1 MAEMIISQDFGGN
14 GVSARLC
21 DEQAGATLYTTY
33 FDLVFATCYG
43 ILRDRE
49 EAAEAT
55 QETFMR
61 ALRTLDS
68 LPEDP
73 RAWLK
78 VVARNHCLDLLRRR
92 RRKGEMPADYKLTT
106 GPSSDPELTAI
117 GRSLVNEIFS
127 GLQPRERTALWY
139 AVVQDL
145 PLGEMASR
153 MEISYPAAAQL
164 LHRARRRAAALMRE
178 TVAIL
183 FGPQLLRIANAW
195 QRRPRLQPGQASE
208 LAHAAVMPAALVVI
222 SAAAVLV
229 GAQPAQGDSSPRG
242 QGPAPALAARTV
254 APAAPAASQAN
265 AGGASASSSAS
276 TTAPGTAALPVAVPS
291 AAAAAPSGPAT
302 APPVSLPA
310 VSLPAVSLPPVS
322 LPPVTT
328 QPLPVVNPTALP
340 VPVNLPATVTVPAVT
355 PLPPVTIPVPSLPPT
370 LR

>member
-1 MAEMIISQDFGGN
+1 MAEMIISQERGGD
-14 GVSARLC
+14 GVAARLC

-61 ALRTLDS
+61 ALRTLES

-92 RRKGEMPADYKLTT
+92 RRKGEMPAEYKLTT
-106 GPSSDPELTAI
+106 GPASDPELTAI
-117 GRSLVNEIFS
+117 GRSIVNEIFS

-208 LAHAAVMPAALVVI
+208 LAHAAVMPAALIVM
-222 SAAAVLV
+222 SAAAVFIA
-229 GAQPAQGDSSPRG
+229 AQPAQGDSAARG
-242 QGPAPALAARTV
+242 QIPAPALAARTV
-254 APAAPAASQAN
+254 APVAPAASQAN
-265 AGGASASSSAS
+265 AAVVPPSSSSNTATS
-276 TTAPGTAALPVAVPS
+276 TPPALPVAVPS
-291 AAAAAPSGPAT
+291 AAGAVPSGPAAAPS
-302 APPVSLPA
+302 
-310 VSLPAVSLPPVS
+310 VSLPPVS
-322 LPPVTT
+322 LPAVTVPPVSLPTVTT

-340 VPVNLPATVTVPAVT
+340 VPVDLPPTVTVPAVT
-355 PLPPVTIPVPSLPPT
+355 LPPVPVPVPSLPPA